1 VGASI
6 VTFSTLMGAG
16 GSTISRAVADKMRFR
31 YYDWEIIAR
40 AAQEAGVSPEVLAV
54 ATSERPPGFFERV
67 IGTLASLVAGEEP
80 PEGAPPPVSLL
91 NSDDYRQFLENVV
104 RELGRQG
111 ESVIV
116 NRASHLILKD
126 TPGVLKVLVH
136 GSPERRAARFAAAQE
151 RRDLASVRK
160 TIEES
165 DRQRLEY
172 FRRVYHTDSLSS
184 QYFDLAI
191 NTDHIAQELAVDMI
205 AASAR
210 EMP

>member
-1 VGASI
+1 MGASV
-6 VTFSTLMGAG
+6 VTFTTLIGSG
-16 GSTISRAVADKMRFR
+16 GTSISRAVAEKLRFR

-54 ATSERPPGFFERV
+54 ATSERPPGIFERV
-67 IGTLASLVAGEEP
+67 INRLAGIVAGEEP
-80 PEGAPPPVSLL
+80 PSGAPPPASLL

-126 TPGVLKVLVH
+126 VPGVLKVLVQ
-136 GSPERRAARFAAAQE
+136 GSLDKRVARFAEAQG
-151 RRDLASVRK
+151 RDPAGVLK
-160 TIEES
+160 MIEES
-165 DRQRLEY
+165 DRQRVEY
-172 FRRVYHTDSLSS
+172 FKRVYHADALNS

-191 NTDHIAQELAVDMI
+191 STDHISAELAVDMI

>member
-1 VGASI
+1 
-6 VTFSTLMGAG
+6 
-16 GSTISRAVADKMRFR
+16 MRFR

-67 IGTLASLVAGEEP
+67 IGRLAGLVAGEEP
-80 PEGAPPPVSLL
+80 PPGTPPPASLL

-104 RELGRQG
+104 RELGSQG

-126 TPGVLKVLVH
+126 TPGVLKVLIH
-136 GSPERRAARFAAAQE
+136 GSIERRSARFAAAQAS
-151 RRDLASVRK
+151 RDLAAVRK

-165 DRQRLEY
+165 DRQRVEY
-172 FRRVYHTDSLSS
+172 LKRVYHTDSLSS
-184 QYFDLAI
+184 QQFDLAI
-191 NTDHIAQELAVDMI
+191 STDHISQELAVDMI

>member
-1 VGASI
+1 MSASV
-6 VTFSTLMGAG
+6 VTFTTLMGSG
-16 GSTISRAVADKMRFR
+16 GSAISRAVAEKLRFR

-54 ATSERPPGFFERV
+54 ATSERPPGIFERV
-67 IGTLASLVAGEEP
+67 IARLAGLVAGEEP
-80 PEGAPPPVSLL
+80 SEGAPPPASLL

-104 RELGRQG
+104 RELGQQG

-126 TPGVLKVLVH
+126 VPGVLKVLIH
-136 GSPERRAARFAAAQE
+136 GSRERRAARFAELQ
-151 RRDLASVRK
+151 RREVSAVLK

-165 DRQRLEY
+165 DRQRVEY
-172 FRRVYHTDSLSS
+172 FRRVYHTDALRS
-184 QYFDLAI
+184 QDFDLAI
-191 NTDHIAQELAVDMI
+191 NTDHISQDLAVDMI